1 MDWNISWSEW
11 WLWLWPIHTNEPLF
25 ERFLG
30 VQLQCEWMAGRRN
43 GGSPNPSRPY
53 CSGVGS
59 RYHWANIT
67 GSSSGAINFN
77 GAPIGTATLSST
89 LSSVST
95 ARARVGYALENWL
108 FFATGGL
115 AVTNEKSNLTGPVG
129 FVCGTGA
136 FNSPPCSSIAELHLG
151 LSAGAGVEYGI
162 TQNLSA
168 KGEWIWV
175 GAGAGNTLKENM
187 LRLGLDWRLGSSNV
201 PNTRISL
208 PISSHSHCHNRNSC
222 TAANSGR
229 LCGAFNSH
237 VDFAAEHPEVDWFGQ
252 QRLGAVL
259 QSLAFGLRVA
269 IGGDHDDRDVGS

>member
-1 MDWNISWSEW
+1 MWGLILIKGLITATAAAALTLPFNAVSGHAADLPTPLPYVAPVVAPQPVYSWTG
-11 WLWLWPIHTNEPLF
+11 IY
-25 ERFLG
+25 LG
-30 VQLQCEWMAGRRN
+30 VN
-43 GGSPNPSRPY
+43 GGYGFGQFTPMSLFSSDFSAFNY
-53 CSGVGS
+53 NANGWLGGGTAGAQIQAGHTVLGLEADID
-59 RYHWANIT
+59 WANIT

-187 LRLGLDWRLGSSNV
+187 LRLGLNWR
-201 PNTRISL
+201 
-208 PISSHSHCHNRNSC
+208 
-222 TAANSGR
+222 
-229 LCGAFNSH
+229 
-237 VDFAAEHPEVDWFGQ
+237 FGM
-252 QRLGAVL
+252 
-259 QSLAFGLRVA
+259 
-269 IGGDHDDRDVGS
+269 